1 MRLSKTWLSDPEF
14 NTNPYPFYS
23 ELRRN
28 DPVHWTGGPN
38 PCWVLTKYKDV
49 RHALQDPR
57 LSVQKTAALLE
68 RQFRGNAAEMKAFLH
83 HVSKYMSLQDPPN
96 HDRLRGFLGPFF
108 TKSMIEG
115 FRPHVQ
121 AVADRLLDKA
131 TSAKRFDIMADLA
144 QPLSLMVIATIL
156 ADVPDSDYPMFLRCA
171 QGLARFFG
179 GDAGDKFAICR
190 TASQSIT
197 EMQSYFRDAIKSRRR
212 QPRDDLL
219 SMFLASQD
227 NESVSD
233 EELCAQCVLL
243 ITAGNVTTVDLI
255 GNGCHAILTK
265 REQRKRL
272 LDDPDLLESAIEE
285 MLRYDCPVQ
294 LSHRVAIDDTEF
306 DEKVIKKGQLVFAVL
321 GAANRDPDHFHDPD
335 TFDIAR
341 ANNDHLA
348 FGTGI
353 HHCIGLWLAKLEA
366 QVAIWSLLQRLPTLR
381 LAKVAPKWKSN
392 GPLVRGFSS
401 LPVTW

>member
-1 MRLSKTWLSDPEF
+1 MRLSETWFDEPEF
-14 NTNPYPFYS
+14 KKNPYPFYS
-23 ELRRN
+23 ELRLN
-28 DPVHWTGGPN
+28 DPVHWSGGLN
-38 PCWVLTKYKDV
+38 AWVLTKYKDV
-49 RHALQDPR
+49 RGALQDPR

-68 RQFRGNAAEMKAFLH
+68 RQFHGNAAEMEAFLH

-96 HDRLRGFLGPFF
+96 HDRLRSFLGPFF

-121 AVADRLLDKA
+121 AILDSLLDKA
-131 TSAKRFDIMADLA
+131 ASAKRFDIMAHLA
-144 QPLSLMVIATIL
+144 QPLSLMVIAKIL
-156 ADVPDSDYPMFLRCA
+156 ADIPDSDLPMFFRCA

-179 GDAGDKFAICR
+179 GDAGNKTAICK
-190 TASQSIT
+190 TASQSVT
-197 EMQSYFRDAIKSRRR
+197 EMQSYFQDAIKSRRR

-255 GNGCHAILTK
+255 GNGCHAILTN

-272 LDDPDLLESAIEE
+272 LDNPDLLESAIEE

-294 LSHRVAIDDTEF
+294 LSHRVAIDDIEF
-306 DEKVIKKGQLVFAVL
+306 NEKLIKKDQMVFAVL

-335 TFDIAR
+335 QFDIAR
-341 ANNDHLA
+341 TNNDQLA
-348 FGTGI
+348 FGTSI
-353 HHCIGLWLAKLEA
+353 HVCIGLWLAKLEA
-366 QVAIWSLLQRLPTLR
+366 QIAIWSLLQKLPTLQ
-381 LAKVAPKWKSN
+381 LAQEAPKE
-392 GPLVRGFSS
+392 PLQNRVCDIQ
-401 LPVTW
+401 P